1 MFSKNNKSYAA
12 LTHIVNNFGTFMP
25 QIGDL
30 FTELMNF

>member
-12 LTHIVNNFGTFMP
+12 LTHIVNNIGTFMP